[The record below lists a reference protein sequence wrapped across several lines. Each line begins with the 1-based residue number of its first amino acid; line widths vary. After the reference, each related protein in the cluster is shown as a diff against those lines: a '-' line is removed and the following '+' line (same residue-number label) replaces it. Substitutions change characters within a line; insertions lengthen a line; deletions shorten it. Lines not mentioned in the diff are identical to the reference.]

1 MASLSAAEWGK
12 KTQTKKRGLQM
23 LFRAALAGSL
33 ILAVP
38 AFAAERPPAARPNTC
53 AHHGPGFAPIPGADT
68 CVRVSGRVRSEVD
81 VGSQRSVGGYG
92 GGGARLNA
100 EARAALD
107 ARTETDAGPLRT
119 VVRVRA
125 RRGEPSRQ

>member
-1 MASLSAAEWGK
+1 
-12 KTQTKKRGLQM
+12 M
-23 LFRAALAGSL
+23 LFRAALAGAL
-33 ILAVP
+33 ILAAP
-38 AFAAERPPAARPNTC
+38 AIAAERPSAAVRPKTC
-53 AHHGPGFAPIPGADT
+53 AHHGPGFAPIPGTDT

-81 VGSQRSVGGYG
+81 VGSARSIGGYG
-92 GGGARLNA
+92 GGNGARLNA

-125 RRGEPSRQ
+125 RRGESAPR

>member
-1 MASLSAAEWGK
+1 
-12 KTQTKKRGLQM
+12 M
-23 LFRAALAGSL
+23 LFRACLAGSL

-38 AFAAERPPAARPNTC
+38 ALAGERPSAAARPNAC
-53 AHHGPGFAPIPGADT
+53 AHHGPGFAPIPGTDT

-81 VGSQRSVGGYG
+81 VGSARSIGGYGG

-107 ARTETDAGPLRT
+107 ARTDTDAGPLRT

-125 RRGEPSRQ
+125 RRGEPSPR

>member
-1 MASLSAAEWGK
+1 
-12 KTQTKKRGLQM
+12 M

-33 ILAVP
+33 ILAAPVLAASILAGP
-38 AFAAERPPAARPNTC
+38 ALAAERPSAARPKTC
-53 AHHGPGFAPIPGADT
+53 AHHGPGFAPIPGTDT

-81 VGSQRSVGGYG
+81 VGSARSIGGYG
-92 GGGARLNA
+92 GGGSARLNA

-125 RRGEPSRQ
+125 RRGEPSPR

>member
-1 MASLSAAEWGK
+1 
-12 KTQTKKRGLQM
+12 M
-23 LFRAALAGSL
+23 LFRAVLAGTLILAAPALAG
-33 ILAVP
+33 P
-38 AFAAERPPAARPNTC
+38 ALAAERPSAARPKTC
-53 AHHGPGFAPIPGADT
+53 AHHGPGFAPIPGTDT

-81 VGSQRSVGGYG
+81 VGSARSVGGG
-92 GGGARLNA
+92 RGEGARLNA

-125 RRGEPSRQ
+125 RRGEPAPR

>member
-1 MASLSAAEWGK
+1 
-12 KTQTKKRGLQM
+12 M
-23 LFRAALAGSL
+23 LFRAVLAGSL
-33 ILAVP
+33 ILAAPVL
-38 AFAAERPPAARPNTC
+38 AAERPSAARPNAC
-53 AHHGPGFAPIPGADT
+53 AHHGPGFAPVPGTDT

-81 VGSQRSVGGYG
+81 VGSARSIGGYGG

-125 RRGEPSRQ
+125 RRGEPSPR